1 MMMMMSK
8 SVGTQ
13 VGSRRRRSRRRRR
26 RAESLDY
33 VPSYSQGERERE
45 DQSGSTVL

>member
-1 MMMMMSK
+1 MMMMNK

-13 VGSRRRRSRRRRR
+13 VGRRRRRRRR

-33 VPSYSQGERERE
+33 VPGYSQGERERE

>member
-1 MMMMMSK
+1 MMMMMNK

-13 VGSRRRRSRRRRR
+13 VGRRRRR
-26 RAESLDY
+26 RKKRAESLDY

>member
-1 MMMMMSK
+1 MMMMMIMNK

-13 VGSRRRRSRRRRR
+13 VGRRRRRRTRR

-33 VPSYSQGERERE
+33 VPGYSQGERERE